1 MSEIR
6 GSRIISVS
14 CGFCWQSLGIAGLRG
29 GITPIST
36 LSPCCCPL
44 AAPVSLCLYLSGCI
58 PPAVPVS
65 LRLRLYP
72 CARIPPA
79 VPVSLCLRAVF
90 SQGHPSLGAGPTYSN
105 MILALLRHICRD
117 LDPNKATYTGARG

>member
-44 AAPVSLCLYLSGCI
+44 AAPVSLCLYLSGCACL
-58 PPAVPVS
+58 PPA
-65 LRLRLYP
+65 
-72 CARIPPA
+72 A
-79 VPVSLCLRAVF
+79 PVSLCLRAVF